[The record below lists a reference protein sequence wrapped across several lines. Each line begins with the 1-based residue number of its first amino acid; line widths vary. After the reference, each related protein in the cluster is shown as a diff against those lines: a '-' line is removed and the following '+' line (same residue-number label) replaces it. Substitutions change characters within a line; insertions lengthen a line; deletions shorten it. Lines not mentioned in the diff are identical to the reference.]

1 MSQQPKNK
9 RRLRAGRYLP
19 VIVASFFLA
28 SVCTHC
34 AIIHKRPIPTQVRI
48 KGRKGGFKVGTIFR
62 PETGE
67 VVSFEKLLDD
77 LRKVRIAYIG
87 EMHASRAHHLI
98 QLKVLK
104 ALSDKRNNL
113 LVGMEMFEASYQSVL
128 DQWSAGLLDETSFLK
143 AVDWEKTWKFDFSL
157 YRPILEFIR
166 KRSLKLVGLNVP
178 ASIVEKVAREGLDS
192 LSKEER
198 SKVAR
203 KIFLSNERHRA
214 YVKEAF
220 KNHRSGDIKNF
231 DFFYQAQCVWDESMA
246 EAIADAIDNNP
257 MVVLAGNGHIAYRFG
272 IPDRVLRRTNTSFRT
287 IMPVP
292 VGTEVKPDIA
302 DYVWVTPLQVPR
314 RSIVGIR
321 LKCIK
326 QKEGILIEKV
336 VEGKP
341 AALAGIKGGD
351 VLLAIDGRTV
361 STLIDVHRAMTG
373 GKKRQDHIF
382 KIKRDGRI
390 MEFTIHI
397 EKNAGRNNDG

>member
-1 MSQQPKNK
+1 
-9 RRLRAGRYLP
+9 
-19 VIVASFFLA
+19 
-28 SVCTHC
+28 
-34 AIIHKRPIPTQVRI
+34 
-48 KGRKGGFKVGTIFR
+48 
-62 PETGE
+62 
-67 VVSFEKLLDD
+67 
-77 LRKVRIAYIG
+77 
-87 EMHASRAHHLI
+87 
-98 QLKVLK
+98 
-104 ALSDKRNNL
+104 
-113 LVGMEMFEASYQSVL
+113 MFEASYQSVL

-246 EAIADAIDNNP
+246 EAIAHAIDNNQ

-314 RSIVGIR
+314 RS
-321 LKCIK
+321 
-326 QKEGILIEKV
+326 
-336 VEGKP
+336 
-341 AALAGIKGGD
+341 
-351 VLLAIDGRTV
+351 
-361 STLIDVHRAMTG
+361 
-373 GKKRQDHIF
+373 
-382 KIKRDGRI
+382 
-390 MEFTIHI
+390 
-397 EKNAGRNNDG
+397 